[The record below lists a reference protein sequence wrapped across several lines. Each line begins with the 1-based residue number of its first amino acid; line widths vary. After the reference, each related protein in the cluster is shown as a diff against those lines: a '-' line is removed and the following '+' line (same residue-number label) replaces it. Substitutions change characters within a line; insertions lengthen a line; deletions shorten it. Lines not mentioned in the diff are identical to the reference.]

1 VLAHE
6 YTSPDHE
13 VVTQHK
19 DKVVAL
25 RARVIT
31 ARNEGVFATDGD
43 YEKYMAFRESARADL
58 LIFELYGNSLYRH
71 FRDQR
76 DALAWFEQHIGTF

>member
-1 VLAHE
+1 VLAHD
-6 YTSPDHE
+6 YVSPDPE

-19 DKVVAL
+19 DKVIAL

-43 YEKYMAFRESARADL
+43 CEKYMAFR
-58 LIFELYGNSLYRH
+58 
-71 FRDQR
+71 
-76 DALAWFEQHIGTF
+76 